1 MTGPVLKTQPPYR
14 SVNSAVKM
22 DPALF
27 CNPADTKL
35 SCDPVETTHNRTE
48 HKNSEHEIKVMLPDL
63 FVSFLSRK
71 PQLNPYYESIREES
85 EAWVSKSVTPSD
97 CLRVPFNAHIIFA
110 ENAN

>member
-1 MTGPVLKTQPPYR
+1 MVQTRPPYRR
-14 SVNSAVKM
+14 SVNSGVKM
-22 DPALF
+22 APALVY
-27 CNPADTKL
+27 NPVDTNF
-35 SCDPVETTHNRTE
+35 SCVPIEATHNRKE
-48 HKNSEHEIKVMLPDL
+48 QKNSQHEVEVVLPDL